1 MGLTSAF
8 TSAVLLNF
16 LVLQFTGVDYEFNK
30 QKEFGLPCIAVNDL
44 QRDDTQ
50 RATGSSPVR
59 PTKFFPSFTELS
71 LVFRLVRGIS
81 KFDFR
86 NYSSD

>member
-1 MGLTSAF
+1 M
-8 TSAVLLNF
+8 NF
-16 LVLQFTGVDYEFNK
+16 LVLQCTGVDYEFNK
-30 QKEFGLPCIAVNDL
+30 QKEFGLRCIAVNDL

-50 RATGSSPVR
+50 GVTGSSPVR
-59 PTKFFPSFTELS
+59 PTKFFPSFAELS
-71 LVFRLVRGIS
+71 LVFRLVQGIS